1 MKFGVSPLTAAVA
14 IVSAESA
21 KPGSKMSKA
30 PAIGSAVAVVLRKV
44 RRLNIRIP
52 FVVAAEEV

>member
-1 MKFGVSPLTAAVA
+1 VA
-14 IVSAESA
+14 TVSADSA
-21 KPGSKMSKA
+21 KPGSRMSRA
-30 PAIGSAVAVVLRKV
+30 LAIGSAAAMVMRKV